1 MYPSFRPSLSK
12 QGLARVGTP
21 TLVEEDGEQRY
32 GQEGEVK
39 SRKGQKRGG
48 KVRKEQERSE
58 KSRKEQER
66 SEKVRKEQE
75 RSGKSRSLLCA
86 SAHLY
91 LVHSSCVYLVGKTWV
106 PNIGA
111 CVLLLFYNLS
121 PILIGI

>member
-39 SRKGQKRGG
+39 RRKGQKRAG

-58 KSRKEQER
+58 KA
-66 SEKVRKEQE
+66 RKEQE

-86 SAHLY
+86 SAHFY
-91 LVHSSCVYLVGKTWV
+91 LVHSSCVYLVGIKLGSQTLELV
-106 PNIGA
+106 FCSFFTIY
-111 CVLLLFYNLS
+111 LLF
-121 PILIGI
+121 